1 MILSRRQWL
10 RILAVGL
17 GTGVGSTRAMR
28 LHADAREYPVIVR
41 RVLIPVR
48 GATLPALL
56 ARPSAVGQ
64 FPSRVVLTAD
74 ESQLRRLASQGR
86 VVLAPLRP
94 LRDAARA
101 EAVQLYLSKH
111 PAVLG

>member
-10 RILAVGL
+10 RMLTVGL

-41 RVLIPVR
+41 RVLIPAR

-56 ARPSAVGQ
+56 ARPDVPGR
-64 FPSRVVLTAD
+64 FPAKILLASD
-74 ESQLRRLASQGR
+74 ESQLRRMAAQGR
-86 VVLAPLRP
+86 VVLSPLRNHTDRKSTR
-94 LRDAARA
+94 LN
-101 EAVQLYLSKH
+101 SSH
-111 PAVLG
+111 